1 MHKLNFTVQSRVEE
15 SMAFHYHL
23 PLRISLP
30 LSVVVGGVLLSALFF
45 LWNMHDAQTRLRDE
59 VARSLQDTAKQVIA
73 GLNEEQG
80 RSDEAHQDD
89 FSSRTRQ
96 PHLVAAVLL
105 DTQGTVQLAQQE
117 AWRSQPVQRLTTNYD
132 AERAAR
138 AAKSG
143 RPLFFQNDTRRT
155 FSLYQPIHLADIS
168 GKSTSTRQ
176 NILWLEYDFHELWDA
191 VISDALERGAVLFT
205 SLLAIAAVLWWAL
218 YRRIAVRLSRLSE
231 ATQRLADGDLSQR
244 AHIGGQDEISQLA
257 NSFNAMAEALANEQR
272 QRAAQQTAL
281 ALSEQRHRS
290 LFESS
295 QDFIAIFDLDLH
307 HTDANPAY
315 IHMLGYSLEELRQ
328 LSYFQVSDHQNFEQ
342 ERARLAQEIFERG
355 YSDEFEKEFL
365 RKDGSRCPV
374 SIKAVLMRDEHGQ
387 ACGIWGIGRDISL
400 RKKNEAALKLS
411 AKVYAASHEGIIVTD
426 PERIILTAN
435 DAYSEITGYPPAETV
450 GHKPRFLLSD
460 HYSESFYSELL
471 DIVLREGFWQGEI
484 IGRRKCGE
492 LYPVWVTITAAHE
505 DGQLEHYIITF
516 SDITERKKSEDQ
528 IRHLAEHDFLTDLPN
543 RVLLLDRLN
552 QQLAHC
558 RRNQGQFALMFIDL
572 DRFKQIN
579 DTLGHHIG
587 DLLLQAVAQRLKQ
600 TLRESDTVSRQ
611 GGDEFVIL
619 LQEAGQASEL
629 ATLASK
635 LMQKLTQPYKLE
647 EHEFSISASI
657 GIALYPD
664 DGEDI
669 DTLIRNADTA
679 MYHAKQSGRSQFQ
692 FFAESMNAKVSERVL
707 LENRLRKAMAQGH
720 MQLHYQPKVEIGS
733 HQITGAEALLRWI
746 DPAEGMISPSR
757 FIPAAEECGLIIE
770 LGEWVLRT
778 ACFQARQWLDNGLT
792 QLVVSVNVSAV
803 QFRQPNLAEL
813 VAQTLRDS
821 GLPGDRLELE
831 LTEGM
836 LMEQPEAASATMAAL
851 KQMGVRLSLDDFGT
865 GYSSLSYLKRFP
877 FDALKIDQSFVRD
890 LGSNAD
896 DDSLVRTIIL
906 MAKNLNMRAIAEGV
920 ETSTQLDFLSANDC
934 DEFQGFLR
942 SQAVPASELE
952 QLIKG
957 S

>member
-1 MHKLNFTVQSRVEE
+1 MRLR
-15 SMAFHYHL
+15 YHL

-30 LSVVVGGVLLSALFF
+30 LSVIIGGILLSLLFF
-45 LWNMHDAQTRLRDE
+45 LWNMHDAQTRLRNE
-59 VARSLQDTAKQVIA
+59 ASRMLLVTAGQIAA
-73 GLNEEQG
+73 GLNEE
-80 RSDEAHQDD
+80 RSRGLAAMQED
-89 FSSRTRQ
+89 FASRTSQPHIVVVAVLDEQNKVLLARQ
-96 PHLVAAVLL
+96 PRWLGQPAANISA
-105 DTQGTVQLAQQE
+105 GF
-117 AWRSQPVQRLTTNYD
+117 QPEKAEQARLGD
-132 AERAAR
+132 QA
-138 AAKSG
+138 
-143 RPLFFQNDTRRT
+143 LFHQNDTVQT
-155 FSLYQPIHLADIS
+155 LSLYLPISLEAFGGNNARS
-168 GKSTSTRQ
+168 PRGV
-176 NILWLEYDFHELWDA
+176 LLLEYNFHELWGAFTRDT
-191 VISDALERGAVLFT
+191 LERGAVLLV
-205 SLLAIAAVLWWAL
+205 SLLLIAGILWWAL
-218 YRRIAVRLSRLSE
+218 YRHIAVRIARLSE
-231 ATQRLADGDLSQR
+231 VTRRLAGGDLSQR
-244 AHIGGQDEISQLA
+244 AEIGGQDEIAQLA
-257 NSFNAMAEALANEQR
+257 VSFNAMAAALAR
-272 QRAAQQTAL
+272 AQQQQIAQQNAL

-295 QDFIAIFDLDLH
+295 QDFIAIFDLELR

-315 IHMLGYSLEELRQ
+315 LRMLGYSLEELHQ
-328 LSYFQVSDHQNFEQ
+328 LSYHQVSDDSSFEQ
-342 ERARLAQEIFERG
+342 ERTRLAQEIFERG
-355 YSDEFEKEFL
+355 YSDEFEKDFL

-374 SIKAVLMRDEHGQ
+374 SIKAVLMRDEHGKP
-387 ACGIWGIGRDISL
+387 CGIWGIGRDISL
-400 RKKNEAALKLS
+400 RKQNEAALKLA

-426 PERIILTAN
+426 LERIILTAN
-435 DAYSEITGYPPAETV
+435 DAYSEITGYPPSETV

-460 HYSESFYSELL
+460 HYSESFYTELL
-471 DIVLREGFWQGEI
+471 KIVNSEGFWQGEI
-484 IGRRKCGE
+484 LGRRKCGE

-505 DGQLEHYIITF
+505 AEQLVHYIITF

-543 RVLLLDRLN
+543 RVLLLDRLT

-600 TLRESDTVSRQ
+600 SLRESDTVSRQ

-629 ATLASK
+629 ASLAGK
-635 LMQKLTQPYKLE
+635 LMQELTQPYKLE

-733 HQITGAEALLRWI
+733 QQITGAEALLRWV

-778 ACFQARQWLDNGLT
+778 ACFQARQWLDKGLT

-803 QFRQPNLAEL
+803 QFRQPNLADL
-813 VAQTLRDS
+813 VARALKDS

-836 LMEQPEAASATMAAL
+836 LMEQPEAASAAMDAL

-920 ETSTQLDFLSANDC
+920 ETSTQLDFLSANEC

-952 QLIKG
+952 KLIRE